1 LISDAGRLIW
11 ELCGRRSYSKQLRLL
26 NEGQRGTWKH
36 KVDSTSGVWDRITF
50 NIKCRKEL
58 TFRLLE
64 LRESLAILAIA

>member
-1 LISDAGRLIW
+1 MKDK
-11 ELCGRRSYSKQLRLL
+11 E
-26 NEGQRGTWKH
+26 GTWKH
-36 KVDSTSGVWDRITF
+36 RVDSTSGIWGRITF